1 MRLETFRGS
10 DLSSISDSARRSFG
24 DDAMIVRTRVLRTGS
39 EPLIEVVAAA
49 ARDVEQFKATLE
61 PGPLGQPGARSVERR
76 MDDAPLHGP
85 RPTLPARPFVLA
97 LVGPTGAG
105 KTTTTAK
112 LASHDEALGGSRV
125 GLITLDTYRV
135 GAVEQLETYA
145 EIAGLPMEVV
155 YEATDVPAA
164 MRRLSRCDLII
175 VDAPGRSP
183 AAVEHNAQW
192 REALALL
199 APDEVHLVIPATM
212 RPDVAEAVRDTILPD
227 DSTLRVTHALL
238 TKLDEVPGEVGVA
251 ELAHRLDLPA
261 RWVTDG
267 QEIPGDL
274 RVAVPRL
281 LRALGAMMPAP
292 ETHSMRAITATDAR
306 RANGLRNTQSVSG
319 AQSLRA

>member
-61 PGPLGQPGARSVERR
+61 PGPLGQLGARRV
-76 MDDAPLHGP
+76 DDAARSPLS
-85 RPTLPARPFVLA
+85 ARPFVLA

-212 RPDVAEAVRDTILPD
+212 RADVAVAVRDTILPD

-319 AQSLRA
+319 APSLRA